1 MKLFFARF
9 VGNKWFHLLI
19 NAVVFVLMARLLPIH
34 FETNDDVAMC
44 MILNGKYSGTP
55 DGHIVY
61 ANALLGWV
69 IAGLYF
75 LTKKVEWYTLAL
87 CMAQILAMTGLTY
100 AAFTDKKMPTVLKM
114 VLVLF
119 LYVFWARII
128 MALQFTTTAG
138 LLCASGCVALLKP
151 SKKWR
156 VAGLIAI
163 VTASLI
169 RFNAS
174 ALVGIL
180 FAPMFIMAFFRDKK
194 YVWWLIGVV
203 GLVLVCLVGD
213 KLCYC
218 SPDWKAYR
226 EYDALRGYIND
237 NPNGNLSEDELP
249 EGVNMED
256 YKMLRWFEADTQVLT
271 KDKLQD
277 IKNVIKQRINLKT
290 SLSNLTQLS
299 GYGTTLAML
308 FLGYIILFI
317 AILVKDKTVKDW
329 RQRFVDLACPVLV
342 FLFFAFFILY
352 FGVTELLKPRAFLC
366 MLLPLVCQLALL
378 FPHVE
383 VPKTR
388 WLVGIMAL
396 LVFVLSAKYV
406 KQVEK
411 VNRLYHANQ
420 KAFDLYEYPLIKDRP
435 EAIKGCHSEC
445 ISPFHVKDIQFHTV
459 GMGWMTKIPFN
470 KGLLENH
477 LDFVDSSVM
486 YLSEVDNP
494 PIGITNAIERN
505 YGKKTRIVIVASNEK
520 NALYKIVSE

>member
-1 MKLFFARF
+1 MKLFFARI

-19 NAVVFVLMARLLPIH
+19 NAVVFVLMAWLLPIH

-61 ANALLGWV
+61 ANALFGWV

-87 CMAQILAMTGLTY
+87 CVAQVLAMTGLTY
-100 AAFTDKKMPTVLKM
+100 AVSTDKKMPTVLKI
-114 VLVLF
+114 VLALF

-128 MALQFTTTAG
+128 IALQFTTTAG

-180 FAPMFIMAFFRDKK
+180 FAPMFVLAFFRDKK
-194 YVWWLIGVV
+194 YAWWLIGVV
-203 GLVLVCLVGD
+203 GIVLICMLGD
-213 KLCYC
+213 KLCYR
-218 SPDWKAYR
+218 SPDWMAYR

-249 EGVNMED
+249 EGVNIED
-256 YKMLRWFEADTQVLT
+256 YKMLRWFEADPQVLT
-271 KDKLQD
+271 KDNLQD
-277 IKNVIKQRINLKT
+277 IKHVIKQRISLET

-308 FLGYIILFI
+308 LLGYIILLI
-317 AILVKDKTVKDW
+317 AILIKDKTVQDW
-329 RQRFVDLACPVLV
+329 RQRFVDLACPVLA
-342 FLFFAFFILY
+342 FLLFASFILY
-352 FGVTELLKPRAFLC
+352 FGVTELLNPRAFLS
-366 MLLPLVCQLALL
+366 MLLPMACQMALL
-378 FPHVE
+378 FPHADA
-383 VPKTR
+383 PKTK
-388 WLVGIMAL
+388 WMVGIMAL
-396 LVFVLSAKYV
+396 LLFVLSAKYV
-406 KQVEK
+406 KQVDK
-411 VNRLYHANQ
+411 VNLMYHANQ
-420 KAFDLYEYPLIKDRP
+420 KTFDLYEYPLIKDRQ
-435 EAIKGCHSEC
+435 EVIKGCHSEY
-445 ISPFHVKDIQFHTV
+445 IRPFHVKDIQFHTV
-459 GMGWMTKIPFN
+459 GMGWMTKMPFN
-470 KGLLENH
+470 KGIIESH
-477 LDFVDSSVM
+477 LDFVDANVL
-486 YLSEVDNP
+486 YLSEVDSP
-494 PIGITNAIERN
+494 PVGLVNAIERN
-505 YGKKTRIVIVASNEK
+505 YGKKTRIVIVDSNEK
-520 NALYKIVSE
+520 NALYKIVSK